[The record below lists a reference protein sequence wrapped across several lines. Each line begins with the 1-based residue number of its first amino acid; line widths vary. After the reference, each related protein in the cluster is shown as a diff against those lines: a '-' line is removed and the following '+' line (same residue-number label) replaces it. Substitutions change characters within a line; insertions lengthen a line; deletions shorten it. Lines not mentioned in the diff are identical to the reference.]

1 MKKIQSSNHRGAS
14 ALPYTVQQTL
24 GRQLRSLLEP
34 TPGTMPSRL
43 KELIERIYEVLADLG
58 PNEEFRNQLLQAIPS
73 LRYFAMSLTRHSENA
88 DDLVQE
94 TVVKAW
100 GAFDR
105 FEAGT
110 NLNAWLFT
118 IMRNQFHT
126 NYRKRRR
133 EVEDGE
139 GKFAARLTVPPE
151 QDGKVALHE
160 LQNALE
166 RLPSD
171 QREALV
177 LVGVERVSYEEAAA
191 ICGVAV
197 GTIKSRVNRARSK
210 LAELLDIRFGDFG
223 PDLTMRATL
232 DSQA

>member
-1 MKKIQSSNHRGAS
+1 
-14 ALPYTVQQTL
+14 
-24 GRQLRSLLEP
+24 
-34 TPGTMPSRL
+34 
-43 KELIERIYEVLADLG
+43 
-58 PNEEFRNQLLQAIPS
+58 
-73 LRYFAMSLTRHSENA
+73 
-88 DDLVQE
+88 
-94 TVVKAW
+94 
-100 GAFDR
+100 
-105 FEAGT
+105 
-110 NLNAWLFT
+110 
-118 IMRNQFHT
+118 MRNQFHT
-126 NYRKRRR
+126 NYRKGRR